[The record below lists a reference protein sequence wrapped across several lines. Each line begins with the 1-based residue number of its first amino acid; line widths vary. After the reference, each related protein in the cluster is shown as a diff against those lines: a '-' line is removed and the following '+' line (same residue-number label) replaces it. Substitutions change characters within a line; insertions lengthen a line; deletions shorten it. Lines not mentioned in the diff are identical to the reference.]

1 MSKCGPNCKC
11 HEHNKKVIYIKNNCQ
26 NQLPTLPC
34 HNTKPPC
41 NPIII
46 NLYITSLSPSSG
58 SLSSD
63 TTVLINGNGL
73 TYAKAINFG
82 NVQITTFTII
92 NNMLISFIA
101 PPMSPSSLS
110 VSVSATNA
118 VSNALRFTYVAVPS
132 ITQLIQ
138 DQGPINGSNS
148 ITILGNNLASTQS
161 IQFGPTNITSFQV
174 IDNNTVSFIA
184 PSGAASIINVY
195 VISLG
200 GNSNN
205 LTYEYLLPPII

>member
-1 MSKCGPNCKC
+1 
-11 HEHNKKVIYIKNNCQ
+11 
-26 NQLPTLPC
+26 
-34 HNTKPPC
+34 
-41 NPIII
+41 
-46 NLYITSLSPSSG
+46 
-58 SLSSD
+58 
-63 TTVLINGNGL
+63 
-73 TYAKAINFG
+73 
-82 NVQITTFTII
+82 
-92 NNMLISFIA
+92 
-101 PPMSPSSLS
+101 
-110 VSVSATNA
+110 
-118 VSNALRFTYVAVPS
+118 VPS